1 MALSKVDWEGIER
14 EYRAGQLT
22 VVEIGRQYC
31 VSHTAIN
38 KRAAKGGWTRNLA
51 KAVREKVRSTLISEG
66 SASAN
71 EAVELAAARGVQIVR
86 SHQKSLSQLSALVD
100 ILTERLAQY
109 LDGVQPDGPGVSA
122 RESPTDML
130 EKIIRNRHRVIQL
143 ERQAFNLDAAAD
155 EEDANAGASSVTD
168 RDRAKAVMAIFGRI
182 KAESAET

>member
-38 KRAAKGGWTRNLA
+38 KRAAKEGWTRNLA
-51 KAVREKVRSTLISEG
+51 KAVRDQIRAGLISGE
-66 SASAN
+66 SASAK
-71 EAVELAAARGVQIVR
+71 EAVEIAAARGVQIVK
-86 SHQKSLSQLSALVD
+86 SHQRSLSQLSALADV
-100 ILTERLAQY
+100 LTERLSQY
-109 LDGVQPDGPGVSA
+109 LDGIQPDGPGVSA
-122 RESPTDML
+122 RESPADML
-130 EKIIRNRHRVIQL
+130 EKIIRNRHRLIQL

-168 RDRAKAVMAIFGRI
+168 RDRAKAVMAIFGRA
-182 KAESAET
+182 KAQADAE